1 MLSTRQRRSLKVLK
15 KNSLKSILKVGNL
28 YLPSTTLGLEP
39 VSIIHYTSPGSIIN
53 HPLHLAWIQYQ
64 AAHPNLINYK
74 MPCHGLSFPPKVA
87 LKSWIQ
93 YQLPSPKIFQESS
106 LQRWHQG
113 WWSWFQFVHSWCC
126 HLLWQWLESS
136 DGSSGYAQP
145 HRIGQKKQGRVF
157 RLLTENTV
165 DEKIVE
171 KAEIKLKLDSRAS
184 WWSQRPTSTRTRWST
199 WSDMEPAM
207 CSAPKMVTSQ
217 TLTLTSKS

>member
-74 MPCHGLSFPPKVA
+74 MPCHGLLFPPKVA

-113 WWSWFQFVHSWCC
+113 WWSWYQFVHSWCC

-136 DGSSGYAQP
+136 DGSSGY
-145 HRIGQKKQGRVF
+145 GQSSQ
-157 RLLTENTV
+157 NWS
-165 DEKIVE
+165 E
-171 KAEIKLKLDSRAS
+171 KARPCIQTFDREHRRRKNCRESWDKAQVGQQGKL
-184 WWSQRPTSTRTRWST
+184 
-199 WSDMEPAM
+199 MEPKANLN
-207 CSAPKMVTSQ
+207 KDEMVNMIRHGASYVFSTKDGDI
-217 TLTLTSKS
+217 TDIDIDK